1 MNTQPSDYLSLLPP
15 AEIQKAGL
23 PFWLFYL
30 LLSVIVLLI
39 IFNFLKNK
47 SLRQRLSY
55 TLAGPRRRFNRLR
68 LQVQMRKEE
77 QKKAELFRRL
87 GELTSSKWPDL
98 PEIEEIA
105 SEIRSLEEKNTALQN
120 RWHILYRELEL
131 LKLEKQK
138 LSANS
143 NPRERAK
150 EEQEKVDRRIAEL
163 EKEKAEIQRNIM
175 ATEELLSP
183 HLETI
188 GRVIYRLRPDREDLD
203 FIYFQIDDLG
213 RSIQEIKEKI
223 ENL

>member
-1 MNTQPSDYLSLLPP
+1 
-15 AEIQKAGL
+15 
-23 PFWLFYL
+23 
-30 LLSVIVLLI
+30 
-39 IFNFLKNK
+39 
-47 SLRQRLSY
+47 
-55 TLAGPRRRFNRLR
+55 
-68 LQVQMRKEE
+68 MRKEE

>member
-1 MNTQPSDYLSLLPP
+1 VNTQPSDYLSLLPP